1 MSTPVV
7 IVGQNPNLATHA
19 IKYLAPEY
27 EVVAFVESPEEA
39 ATAIP
44 AFLAGEDAAVESPLG
59 SKNLSNGIKAVI
71 VGGTYD
77 DAKFKAAKAAVPNS
91 TVPWLQY
98 DASKPEPTH
107 DAAGGAELIARIKA
121 ALAGVDFGTDSVTLY

>member
-1 MSTPVV
+1 MSVPVV

-39 ATAIP
+39 ASAIP
-44 AFLAGEDAAVESPLG
+44 AFLAGAPAPVSSPLG
-59 SKNLSNGIKAVI
+59 SQDFSKGIKAVI

-77 DAKFKAAKAAVPNS
+77 DAKFQAAKAAVPQS
-91 TVPWLQY
+91 SVPWLQY

-121 ALAGVDFGTDSVTLY
+121 ALAGVDFDSDSVTLY